1 MSLVEIENVH
11 KVFPPRHR
19 GGEPVHALK
28 GVSLHIDE
36 GETLAVIGESG
47 SGKSTLGRV
56 ALRLIDA
63 DSGVVRVGGKD
74 LGAMDAKTLRRQR
87 AEMQIVFQE
96 PFESLNP
103 RMSVGAIVAEP
114 LKIHQPQLGT
124 TEIRRQV
131 LRTLEEVGLPQSF
144 ANRLPGE
151 LSGGQQ
157 QRVGI
162 ARAIISRPRF
172 VVLDEPTSSLDLSI
186 RAQILALLAELQREY
201 QMAYLFVSHDMHT
214 VEWISDRIAV
224 MYMGEIVEQ
233 KPARELFAN
242 PEHPYTQTLLSARLS
257 PDPRQ
262 RHAYK
267 EFTGHTAVQDWTSR
281 QESA

>member
-11 KVFPPRHR
+11 KVFAPRHR
-19 GGEPVHALK
+19 GGQPVHALK
-28 GVSLHIDE
+28 GVTLHIEE

-56 ALRLIDA
+56 ALRLIEA

-87 AEMQIVFQE
+87 ADMQIVFQE

-103 RMSVGAIVAEP
+103 RMSVGAIVSEP
-114 LKIHQPQLGT
+114 LQIHQPQLGT

-131 LRTLEEVGLPQSF
+131 LRILEQVGLPQSF
-144 ANRLPGE
+144 ASRLPGE

-201 QMAYLFVSHDMHT
+201 SITYLFVSHDMHT

-233 KPARELFAN
+233 KPTRQLFDN

-257 PDPRQ
+257 PDPRE

-267 EFTGHTAVQDWTSR
+267 EFVGHTSVRNPLSSK
-281 QESA
+281 EPV